1 MKALML
7 LIAVTSP
14 LLGQT
19 ERHVTLGDRVRIVAP
34 ETGFKK
40 LVGEVVATTPDAL
53 SLKVDG
59 SVGEFEVSR
68 ADILS
73 ISRSVGHRRN
83 TLRGI
88 KVGLPVGAFA
98 GIWFGPK
105 QKLVDGN
112 PVAGSTVPRNALRG
126 GIAGV
131 ILGAIIGSITRT
143 DDWEPI
149 LARPKGAGSPSAG
162 LSIHF

>member
-1 MKALML
+1 MKSLML
-7 LIAVTSP
+7 LIAAASP
-14 LLGQT
+14 LLAQPD
-19 ERHVTLGDRVRIVAP
+19 RLVALGDRVRIVAP
-34 ETGFKK
+34 ETGYKQ
-40 LVGEVVATTPDAL
+40 LVGQVTATTPDAL

-68 ADILS
+68 SDILS

-88 KVGLPVGAFA
+88 RVGLPVGAFA

-105 QKLVDGN
+105 QKFVNGD
-112 PVAGSTVPRNALRG
+112 PVGGSPVPRNALAG
-126 GIAGV
+126 GVAGV
-131 ILGAIIGSITRT
+131 ILGAVFGTFIRS

-149 LARPKGAGSPSAG
+149 LAQPKSAG
-162 LSIHF
+162 LSFRF